1 MDVIAS
7 RDLLVDLQPD
17 DPCLFNFGNLGWG
30 SISSPLD
37 VLMIESIF
45 LILWVIVILRV
56 VW

>member
-1 MDVIAS
+1 M
-7 RDLLVDLQPD
+7 DLQPD
-17 DPCLFNFGNLGWG
+17 DPCLFDFGNLGWG

>member
-1 MDVIAS
+1 M
-7 RDLLVDLQPD
+7 DLQPD
-17 DPCLFNFGNLGWG
+17 DPCLFDFGNLQRG